1 MEVREIFK
9 ELEKK
14 VLADKEILTVD
25 EACTYTGMKK
35 RTIYKLVKSG
45 KIKGNKPNNKQIFI
59 EKQALTDWLL
69 GR

>member
-1 MEVREIFK
+1 MTMREIFK

-14 VLADKEILTVD
+14 VLADKEVLTVD
-25 EACTYTGMKK
+25 EACAYTGMKK

-69 GR
+69 GK

>member
-1 MEVREIFK
+1 MTMQEIFK

-14 VLADKEILTVD
+14 VLAEKEILTVD
-25 EACTYTGMKK
+25 EACAYTGMKK
-35 RTIYKLVKSG
+35 RTIYKLIKSG

>member
-1 MEVREIFK
+1 MEVREILN

-14 VLADKEILTVD
+14 VLADKEILSVD
-25 EACTYTGMKK
+25 EACAYTGMKK
-35 RTIYKLVKSG
+35 RTIYKLIKSG
-45 KIKGNKPNNKQIFI
+45 KIIGNKPNNKQIFI